1 MNYLII
7 LELKEPW
14 YRYPDLRERL
24 RVDKAKHVLESAWIL
39 DYPEHGPE
47 EVLGL
52 IQRTVGSED
61 GVLVVRMATGNYLGN
76 NLLTE
81 IEKP

>member
-1 MNYLII
+1 MIGTVRI
-7 LELKEPW
+7 AALEPPRWLQGTETTHEVPKQ
-14 YRYPDLRERL
+14 
-24 RVDKAKHVLESAWIL
+24 VLEPAWIL
-39 DYPEHGPE
+39 DYHEHGPE
-47 EVLGL
+47 EILGL
-52 IQRTVGSED
+52 IRRTVGSED